1 MRNLL
6 YAIPRPGCIFRH
18 AEKVA
23 KCTGINSSR
32 LKFSPYGEKRK
43 LHELNGPK
51 GPGPVPAQVENH
63 QTPGTRV
70 RKLTTRT
77 NSFLGSSAREM
88 VSPSGVAGVALRGLD
103 DLAACPRP
111 RCPFWLP
118 RATCPERLAPK
129 NITLVEP
136 PGTCLRFLKTGR
148 RHHLET

>member
-18 AEKVA
+18 AEKRVA

-43 LHELNGPK
+43 FHELNGPK
-51 GPGPVPAQVENH
+51 GPGRCQHRWRTRLLEPGFGSLQLG
-63 QTPGTRV
+63 QTLSWAR
-70 RKLTTRT
+70 
-77 NSFLGSSAREM
+77 SAREM

-103 DLAACPRP
+103 DLPACPRP